1 MYFPIIS
8 YSVSA
13 FSPIIVI
20 SPEFVYVL
28 LKYIFPFLYISNVG
42 ASTILP
48 AGSFIC
54 KLLFAVYTSAL
65 KSSTVTSGFMY
76 SAFVCSLFSGFGSCG
91 AFGLFSSFSA
101 LSSLLSSLVSSSIIS
116 SFSTVSF
123 AFSIPPTRVNTSS

>member
-8 YSVSA
+8 YSVFGSKPA
-13 FSPIIVI
+13 TIM

-65 KSSTVTSGFMY
+65 KSSTVTSGFIY
-76 SAFVCSLFSGFGSCG
+76 
-91 AFGLFSSFSA
+91 
-101 LSSLLSSLVSSSIIS
+101 
-116 SFSTVSF
+116 F
-123 AFSIPPTRVNTSS
+123 AFICSSACC